1 MSLRDEDPAIK
12 MKLDY
17 DPDKNQRTIILKKN
31 IDNNT
36 TEQSR
41 CQVEDSRTRGKVEG
55 V

>member
-17 DPDKNQRTIILKKN
+17 NPDKNQQMIILKQN

-36 TEQSR
+36 TKQAR
-41 CQVEDSRTRGKVEG
+41 CQVKDGQTRGKV
-55 V
+55 